1 MAEAIC
7 FHGVTKQVLNGRRKL
22 QRGFRKVVVNL
33 QLHPNLLGELVKT
46 QIVEPLSRVS
56 DSEDPGVGSKNMH
69 FYQVPQ

>member
-1 MAEAIC
+1 M
-7 FHGVTKQVLNGRRKL
+7 
-22 QRGFRKVVVNL
+22 VVNL

-69 FYQVPQ
+69 LYQVPQ